1 MVVIWRE
8 NMLDLK
14 FCFGTPLVFICL
26 VVCGVQF
33 SAAAS
38 KQPTTWWPD
47 PSTGLMWAGRTPG
60 TAMNWKEANDYCAA
74 LQLGGYSGWRL
85 PTLDEVK
92 AITYLRTV
100 RGYFKNGDTGDFWIV
115 KGGILVEGG
124 TLNDMGYWVW
134 TSSTAADKNAWMMKI
149 SAYFPNEGTNT
160 LSSPMSSSFS
170 RVALCTRPME
180 AEILQFAK
188 DAQVNVPVPDILTLK
203 AYVPLNKARIAFHA
217 GQYQESIDQAKNA
230 LWVKS
235 DFAPAYWGM
244 GISYGMMGQWDFAI
258 TNLEAALK
266 IDKDYGDAK
275 DALKWAKEG
284 QKAAKSGGK
293 IKTQSPQWD

>member
-1 MVVIWRE
+1 
-8 NMLDLK
+8 
-14 FCFGTPLVFICL
+14 
-26 VVCGVQF
+26 
-33 SAAAS
+33 
-38 KQPTTWWPD
+38 
-47 PSTGLMWAGRTPG
+47 
-60 TAMNWKEANDYCAA
+60 
-74 LQLGGYSGWRL
+74 
-85 PTLDEVK
+85 
-92 AITYLRTV
+92 
-100 RGYFKNGDTGDFWIV
+100 
-115 KGGILVEGG
+115 
-124 TLNDMGYWVW
+124 
-134 TSSTAADKNAWMMKI
+134 
-149 SAYFPNEGTNT
+149 
-160 LSSPMSSSFS
+160 
-170 RVALCTRPME
+170 ME